1 MKKSYFIG
9 DYEKS
14 DLLFYLAKVLSIT
27 RRRVL
32 IVDATKNQNYQYVV
46 PRIDDEPGIVTYDG
60 FDVFTGSEDDLKN
73 QRLGAYD
80 HVIYDID
87 DAKRLPTYRST
98 HRFFFVTSMNKVSI
112 VRGEHLIA
120 EFTEHLPTPE
130 ALSFYKLLIEDAR
143 QPGEAYID
151 EIFASYPIIWEESLI
166 YTPDDRDHTQ
176 KIHNQYSG
184 KLHMKRLSSDMR
196 DLITDLVQIV
206 DNANAKSA
214 ALLYKQAER
223 RK

>member
-1 MKKSYFIG
+1 MKKAYFIG

-27 RRRVL
+27 RRVL
-32 IVDATKNQNYQYVV
+32 LVDATKNQNYQYVV

-60 FDVFTGSEDDLKN
+60 FDVFTGNEDELQQ

-87 DAKRLPTYRST
+87 DPKRLPIYRST
-98 HRFFFVTSMNKVSI
+98 HRFFFVTSMDKTSI
-112 VRGEHLIA
+112 VRGEHLIEA
-120 EFTEHLPTPE
+120 FTKHLATPD
-130 ALSFYKLLIEDAR
+130 ALPFYKLLIEDAL

-151 EIFASYPIIWEESLI
+151 ERFAGYPVMWEESI
-166 YTPDDRDHTQ
+166 VYSADERDRMQ
-176 KIHNQYSG
+176 KINNQYTG
-184 KLHMKRLSSDMR
+184 KLHMKRLTSDMR
-196 DLITDLVQIV
+196 NVITDLVQLV
-206 DNANAKSA
+206 DGISAKTA
-214 ALLYKQAER
+214 AQLYKQAER